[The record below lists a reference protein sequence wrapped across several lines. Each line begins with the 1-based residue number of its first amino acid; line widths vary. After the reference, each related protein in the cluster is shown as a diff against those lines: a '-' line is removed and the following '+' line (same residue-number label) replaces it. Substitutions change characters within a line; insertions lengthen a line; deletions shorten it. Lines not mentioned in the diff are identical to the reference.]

1 MFPDPEHG
9 TIQMLKI
16 GTIEMLNN
24 KADEQIDEQM
34 SIDTAIN
41 IK

>member
-24 KADEQIDEQM
+24 KADEQMM
-34 SIDTAIN
+34 S
-41 IK
+41 K